1 MRIPR
6 KYLIWAASGG
16 LVGVVG
22 WLALRDRPLE
32 VDTAPVRQGTLRVT
46 VDAEGKTRVRDRYV
60 VTAPVAG
67 RLQRIDLPEGAHVS
81 AGTVVARIA
90 PLPLDAS
97 TSRQAEA
104 RVAAAQSLVRD
115 AETRVR
121 QSRATLEQ
129 ERRAAGRVERLVAA
143 GALAEREREDAA
155 LTVRLREEDLAA
167 AEARLRA
174 AAADVDQARASLLAV
189 GGGTPGS
196 IVVIRAPTDGC
207 VLRIAERSE
216 RILPAGAPV
225 LELGDPRALELV
237 VDVLSSDAA
246 RIARG
251 ATVIVDGWGT
261 EEPLTGHVRTVE
273 PAAFTRVSALGIDEQ
288 RVNVVID
295 MSNWPAGISD
305 GYRVDAHIIVAE
317 QPAATIAPVSA
328 LFRTDDGWAAFVVD
342 NDRAAVRAV
351 RIGMQGAAG
360 AQVLD
365 GLRAGDRVIV
375 FPSDQVTTG
384 RRVTPAR

>member
-1 MRIPR
+1 MRISR
-6 KYLIWAASGG
+6 KHLVWGAGAGLIAAAA
-16 LVGVVG
+16 

-32 VDTAPVRQGTLRVT
+32 VDTTAVRQGPLRVT

-67 RLQRIDLPEGAHVS
+67 RLERIDLPEGAHVS
-81 AGTVVARIA
+81 AGMVVARIA

-97 TSRQAEA
+97 TVRQAEA
-104 RVAAAQSLVRD
+104 RIAAAQSLVRD

-121 QSRATLEQ
+121 QSRATLDQ
-129 ERRAAGRVERLVAA
+129 ERRSAGRIERLVAA
-143 GALAEREREDAA
+143 GALAERELEDAA

-167 AEARLRA
+167 AEARMRA
-174 AAADVDQARASLLAV
+174 SVADVDQARAALLAV
-189 GGGTPGS
+189 GGGAPGS
-196 IVVIRAPTDGC
+196 IVVLRAPNDGC
-207 VLRIAERSE
+207 VLRVPERSE
-216 RILPAGAPV
+216 RIVAAGTPV

-251 ATVIVDGWGT
+251 ALVLVDGWGDG
-261 EEPLTGHVRTVE
+261 EQLTGHVRTVE
-273 PAAFTRVSALGIDEQ
+273 PAAFTRVSALGVDEQ

-295 MSNWPAGISD
+295 MGHWPAALSD
-305 GYRVDAHIIVAE
+305 GYRVDAHIVVAE
-317 QPAATIAPVSA
+317 QSMTTIVPVSA
-328 LFRTDDGWAAFVVD
+328 LFRTDSGWAAFVVD
-342 NDRAAVRAV
+342 DRRAALRTVRV
-351 RIGMQGAAG
+351 GLQGAAG

-365 GLRAGDRVIV
+365 GLRADDRVIV
-375 FPSDQVTTG
+375 FPSDQITTG